1 MGGHGWTNS
10 DKGGWVDRRV
20 DGWLWGRRVG
30 AGVDGWLRM
39 GGRVAK
45 NGWTGGLKW
54 V

>member
-1 MGGHGWTNS
+1 MGI
-10 DKGGWVDRRV
+10 RV
-20 DGWLWGRRVG
+20 AGWLWGRGVS
-30 AGVDGWLRM
+30 AGVDGWLRT